1 MPPNFCMVS
10 SSSSF
15 VPPKSIISPW
25 PMPAIPAAPF
35 IISKVSDNPF
45 ALPTYELTSSPA
57 DLIAVFNLPRVVI
70 VSSNSL
76 VSVFPSMVITCNSFV
91 SVLTASLT
99 ELKFLTVSPT
109 FISKFV
115 GVPFNDTLKSLTAS
129 FAFSSSI

>member
-1 MPPNFCMVS
+1 MDS

-15 VPPKSIISPW
+15 VPPKSIISPC
-25 PMPAIPAAPF
+25 PMPAIPAIPC

-45 ALPTYELTSSPA
+45 AFPTYEPTSSPV
-57 DLIAVFNLPRVVI
+57 DFIAVFNLPSAVM

-76 VSVFPSMVITCNSFV
+76 VLFFPSKVITCNSFV
-91 SVLTASLT
+91 SVFTASFT

-115 GVPFNDTLKSLTAS
+115 GVPFNDTLNSLTAS
-129 FAFSSSI
+129 FAISSSD